1 MRSSSS
7 ESDRT
12 YDSSCREKSSDR
24 RRLSS
29 SAARRRS
36 CSERSNRCRKR
47 HNTSPAPAKI
57 RAIAIVAN
65 SSACC
70 RSTSMGIYIQL
81 YILRINLLL
90 CLSLA
95 ACDAEAR
102 PGVSRVW
109 PEFGTMMSAAAWGT
123 DSTRVARTLDAAR
136 DSVDHIDSLLQR
148 HVSIAALDAVRRE
161 IRRRTGIALVA
172 DSIAPGYALDRAAL
186 ALANVVDSAL
196 LDLGGQYLWVGP
208 PAPPAR
214 PTRRACGGL
223 QVSRIVFR
231 SHLRAGPDPRAFL
244 IEQSQRVAP
253 GIAGQTLV
261 ADGQLFGEADAGI
274 EEVDRRRLLPCIE
287 LK

>member
-1 MRSSSS
+1 
-7 ESDRT
+7 
-12 YDSSCREKSSDR
+12 
-24 RRLSS
+24 
-29 SAARRRS
+29 
-36 CSERSNRCRKR
+36 
-47 HNTSPAPAKI
+47 
-57 RAIAIVAN
+57 
-65 SSACC
+65 
-70 RSTSMGIYIQL
+70 MGIYIQL

-161 IRRRTGIALVA
+161 VRRRTGIAVVA

-208 PAPPAR
+208 PARPAR
-214 PTRRACGGL
+214 PTHRAVGIPDPDNTLRTLAVVDLQGGSVRTASQRDAPRGAARSVTVLAGDGLTASAWAAALLALGCDRALAVAQGMHVICADSTGVRWATGL
-223 QVSRIVFR
+223 QNRVSLPPAR
-231 SHLRAGPDPRAFL
+231 GP
-244 IEQSQRVAP
+244 
-253 GIAGQTLV
+253 
-261 ADGQLFGEADAGI
+261 
-274 EEVDRRRLLPCIE
+274 
-287 LK
+287 